1 MRVLLL
7 VPTINKDER
16 DEDGL
21 TAADLAKD
29 CGHNDCA
36 EFIRNYK
43 SPSILATVR
52 EVEVALLSLLIF
64 IYLFINR
71 CLLIH

>member
-1 MRVLLL
+1 M
-7 VPTINKDER
+7 VPNVNKDER

-29 CGHNDCA
+29 CGNDECA

-43 SPSILATVR
+43 QPSTLATVR
-52 EVEVALLSLLIF
+52 DLL
-64 IYLFINR
+64 
-71 CLLIH
+71 